1 MNLKRGFLALA
12 AMILGVGFFGA
23 SQAHAACPPTA
34 VLRLT
39 PPTTTWNTWPDNSHM
54 WYCGPLSPTTDGGGT
69 NDVRQ
74 RAVSASD
81 SMNSQPVGQQPKLRF
96 LFTFGV
102 NGSGAVNVYKFDDW
116 NTAKTF
122 FGINP
127 PLPVQGTPLGYTT
140 GVTESASH
148 PGINVIVLNQ
158 LTAQGAVDHT
168 KIGRITNHEMGHAV
182 DRVYGGSAGAL
193 PSLNPNSNYNINLT
207 VDRNNFNALTE
218 SQAFS
223 AYGGVPGNCWP
234 GDLTKSNWQK
244 LQCKWP
250 SLAGNDSEF
259 FASVFG
265 AIVPG
270 GLTEP
275 QLTNLINQK
284 FTNTRDYMQNLRSV
298 VTQSP

>member
-1 MNLKRGFLALA
+1 MNIRRSFLALA

-23 SQAHAACPPTA
+23 SPASAACPPTA
-34 VLRLT
+34 VLRLK
-39 PPTTTWNTWPDNSHM
+39 PPTTTWNTWPDNGHM

-69 NDVRQ
+69 NDVRGK
-74 RAVSASD
+74 ALSASS

-102 NGSGAVNVYKFDDW
+102 NGSGPVNVYKFDSW
-116 NTAKTF
+116 NDAKTF

-127 PLPVQGTPLGYTT
+127 PLPVPGTPLGYTT

-158 LTAQGAVDHT
+158 LAGGGGVDHT

-182 DRVYGGSAGAL
+182 DRVYGGSTGAL
-193 PSLNPNSNYNINLT
+193 PSLNPTSNYTIKLNQDIS
-207 VDRNNFNALTE
+207 DFNNLTE

-223 AYGGVPGNCWP
+223 AYGGVPGICWP
-234 GDLTKSNWQK
+234 GNPSKSNWEK

-250 SLAGNDSEF
+250 SLAGNNSEF

-265 AIVPG
+265 AIVPS

-275 QLTNLINQK
+275 HLTNLINQK
-284 FTNTRDYMQNLRSV
+284 FTRTRDYMQNLRSV
-298 VTQSP
+298 VTQAP